1 MATLAGQK
9 TETTNRIYV
18 MMKKHTI
25 GRAQNMTVDTDFG
38 AENVYEIGN
47 YMPRETVFLRW
58 QGTLNLE
65 RFRTIINDLAD
76 DSMGITAMGEEILQR
91 DILDTNITDSIT
103 GKLVATYRGCSANTT
118 NYQFQANS
126 ATSEQLQMYFLS
138 ASNGHN

>member
-126 ATSEQLQMYFLS
+126 TTSEQLQMYFLS

>member
-47 YMPRETVFLRW
+47 YMPRETVFLRYT
-58 QGTLNLE
+58 GTLNLE

-76 DSMGITAMGEEILQR
+76 DSVGVTAMGEDILKR
-91 DILDTNITDSIT
+91 DVLDTNITDSIT
-103 GKLVATYRGCSANTT
+103 GKLIATYRGCSANTT
-118 NYQFQANS
+118 NYQWAANS
-126 ATSEQLQMYFLS
+126 ISSENISLFFLS